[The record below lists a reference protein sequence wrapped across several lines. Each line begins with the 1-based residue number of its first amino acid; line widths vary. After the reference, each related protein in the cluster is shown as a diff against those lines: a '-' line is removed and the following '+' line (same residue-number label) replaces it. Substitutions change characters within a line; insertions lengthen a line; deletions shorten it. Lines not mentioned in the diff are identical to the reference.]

1 MVSKLKKA
9 EMSDSI
15 ADSLIKQVSDFH
27 KIQVAPREIFANY
40 YNGTGT
46 SLTKRGFELIMPILT
61 LYPININ
68 LSFKVYSTKSKI
80 LLARAMKYP
89 YFVEKGKIWV
99 SNSEDAFLLNLY
111 TGDIEAWAESAGIK
125 I

>member
-1 MVSKLKKA
+1 
-9 EMSDSI
+9 MSDTTTI
-15 ADSLIKQVSDFH
+15 ADSLVEQVSKYH
-27 KIQVAPREIFANY
+27 KIQVSPREIFGNY

-46 SLTKRGFELIMPILT
+46 SLTKRGFELLMPILT

-68 LSFKVYSTKSKI
+68 LTFKVHSTRSKI

-89 YFVEKGKIWV
+89 YYVEKGRIWV

-111 TGDIEAWAESAGIK
+111 TGDLEAWAESIGVK
-125 I
+125 IWH